1 MEVLLAIKDSKS
13 LKTVLFSFLLTHN
26 LIVESRQPKRTG
38 VVWVACVG
46 RTCQNDESMSQK
58 VSVFFTPSW
67 IDFDQNYS
75 FAFYGT
81 S

>member
-1 MEVLLAIKDSKS
+1 MEVLLAIKDLKS
-13 LKTVLFSFLLTHN
+13 LKTVPFFPSFSSN
-26 LIVESRQPKRTG
+26 LIVEGRQPKRTG

-58 VSVFFTPSW
+58 VFVFFTPSW
-67 IDFDQNYS
+67 IDFNPNYS
-75 FAFYGT
+75 FAFHET